1 MNHPITQQHFPM
13 GHLEV
18 PQILLQHLQKVAP
31 EILTP
36 KWTAGTCL
44 ADLGRFISP
53 THQHR
58 WDEKFFDRNPAW

>member
-13 GHLEV
+13 KW
-18 PQILLQHLQKVAP
+18 HLQKVSP

-44 ADLGRFISP
+44 ADLGRFI
-53 THQHR
+53 
-58 WDEKFFDRNPAW
+58 